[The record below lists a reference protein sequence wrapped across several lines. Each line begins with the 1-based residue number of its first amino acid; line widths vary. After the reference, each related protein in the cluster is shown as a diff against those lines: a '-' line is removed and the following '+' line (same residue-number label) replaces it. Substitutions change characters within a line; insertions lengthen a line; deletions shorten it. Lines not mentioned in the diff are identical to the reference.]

1 MIRFFFCNAR
11 CASRSAFYWR
21 MAEDFRFLALLA
33 DDDDGI
39 WSFLVKLYVYTIL
52 LSKTQ
57 NLFFLDQFWAFKVN
71 YRSFWE
77 RLKIVVHM
85 YYYSVFRIRKFVENV
100 TKRYQFQN
108 NWEEGN
114 TSLIDQLKNSFSS
127 LSEIIFTDV
136 VIRNLDLES
145 FFKLTIFHT

>member
-1 MIRFFFCNAR
+1 MIRFFLQCSLRLSLCILLTDGWGFQISGS
-11 CASRSAFYWR
+11 ASGWWWWHLS
-21 MAEDFRFLALLA
+21 L
-33 DDDDGI
+33 
-39 WSFLVKLYVYTIL
+39 LVKLYVYTIL

-145 FFKLTIFHT
+145 FLKLTIFHT